1 MDFFECFLLQ
11 YDHKQN
17 NNYMIHLQ
25 NCSTGTNKR
34 RRRGI
39 TDNQGTTVSDMA
51 TVTSGPIT
59 TRLDGED
66 INIFIYGHH
75 RSNKDLV

>member
-1 MDFFECFLLQ
+1 MDSFFFLQ
-11 YDHKQN
+11 YDPNRNSNH
-17 NNYMIHLQ
+17 MIHLQ
-25 NCSTGTNKR
+25 NCSTGTSKR

-59 TRLDGED
+59 TRLDNGE
-66 INIFIYGHH
+66 NP
-75 RSNKDLV
+75 NNL

>member
-1 MDFFECFLLQ
+1 
-11 YDHKQN
+11 
-17 NNYMIHLQ
+17 MIHLQ

-59 TRLDGED
+59 TRLDGEGR
-66 INIFIYGHH
+66 NIFIYGHH